1 MTRKIPFSKLEQ
13 TCAANPTKWQY
24 FYSDG
29 VACVIVYELDDIRI
43 YVSQCP
49 VNNIIDCIQEK
60 NLVLSIDDLLH
71 EPQCEHISNDVL
83 YEVLARF
90 DLLEKE

>member
-13 TCAANPTKWQY
+13 TCSANPSKWQY

-29 VACVIVYELDDIRI
+29 VACLIVYELDNISVYI
-43 YVSQCP
+43 SQTPVS
-49 VNNIIDCIQEK
+49 NIIDCIQTE
-60 NLVLSIDDLLH
+60 NLVLSIEDLLH
-71 EPQCEHISNDVL
+71 EPSCEHISIDVL